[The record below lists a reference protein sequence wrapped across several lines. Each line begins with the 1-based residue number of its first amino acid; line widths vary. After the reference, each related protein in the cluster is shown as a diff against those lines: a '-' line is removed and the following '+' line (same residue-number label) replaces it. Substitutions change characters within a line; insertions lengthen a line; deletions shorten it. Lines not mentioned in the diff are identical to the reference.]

1 MIGIDNWL
9 ESKNQYPKISVIT
22 PTYNRAP
29 FLPRVWQSLK
39 VQTEED
45 FEWIIVDD
53 GSTDNTHQIV
63 QQLQKEDNRI
73 RYIRLPENRGVNF
86 ARAKGVD
93 QSKTPYIVFLD
104 SDDML
109 YDRYI
114 LKMMLDEIEATA
126 NDIGAVAFT
135 VVNEQGIPM
144 SFLEQ
149 ERMVLGYKEI
159 VCEQKAR
166 GEFIMICKKQY
177 LNAAPWSPYQGLE
190 CLHHFARARYY
201 QVLYINRPGR
211 IYYSDASNKLTSVT
225 SALKRANQ
233 MAEGCLRLIKD
244 HGETWRNCCPK
255 QLGRYLFYAG
265 MYFALAGQTR
275 KAITCVFQS
284 LQNNGP
290 LLKNIVLLTACL
302 VPPSARRFLF
312 FFRHCWK
319 TRLDK
324 MVF

>member
-29 FLPRVWQSLK
+29 FLPQVWQSLK

-73 RYIRLPENRGVNF
+73 RYIRLTENRGVNF

-93 QSKTPYIVFLD
+93 QSKAPYIVFLD

-109 YDRYI
+109 YDRYT

-135 VVNEQGIPM
+135 VVNEQGILM

-149 ERMVLGYKEI
+149 ERMVLRYEEI
-159 VCEQKAR
+159 VCEQKAK

-177 LNAAPWSPYQGLE
+177 LSAAPWSPYQGLE

-211 IYYSDASNKLTSVT
+211 IYYSDASNKLTSAT

-233 MAEGCLRLIKD
+233 MAEGYLRLIKD

-265 MYFALAGQTR
+265 MYFALAGQTT
-275 KAITCVFQS
+275 KALVCIGKA
-284 LQNNGP
+284 LLHNGP
-290 LLKNIVLLTACL
+290 VLKSTLVLFSCLLP
-302 VPPSARRFLF
+302 VPIRRWVFIRRASK
-312 FFRHCWK
+312 RHA
-319 TRLDK
+319 
-324 MVF
+324 

>member
-93 QSKTPYIVFLD
+93 QSKAPYIVFLD

-109 YDRYI
+109 YDRYT
-114 LKMMLDEIEATA
+114 LKIMLDEIEATA
-126 NDIGAVAFT
+126 DDIGAVAFT
-135 VVNEQGIPM
+135 VVNEQGILM

-149 ERMVLGYKEI
+149 ERMVLRYEEI
-159 VCEQKAR
+159 VCEQKAK

-177 LNAAPWSPYQGLE
+177 LSAAPWSPYQGLE

-201 QVLYINRPGR
+201 KVLYINRPGR
-211 IYYSDASNKLTSVT
+211 IYYSDASNKLTSAT
-225 SALKRANQ
+225 SILKRANQ
-233 MAEGCLRLIKD
+233 MAEGYLRLIKD
-244 HGETWRNCCPK
+244 HGETWRNCCHK

-265 MYFALAGQTR
+265 MYFAPRRANHKGLGMYWE
-275 KAITCVFQS
+275 S
-284 LQNNGP
+284 LVAQRSCSQKHFSFVQLSTSCADQKVGFH
-290 LLKNIVLLTACL
+290 
-302 VPPSARRFLF
+302 S
-312 FFRHCWK
+312 
-319 TRLDK
+319 
-324 MVF
+324 